1 MWSKLKPL
9 KWSTTWCSL
18 LCKNCCNS
26 WKIHCSAVIWV
37 ISWRNLLFQQIVYI
51 ISFPKSC
58 FTFKKSSIFW
68 YYVEPTLAAPSLFCV
83 DKLPLKRRLFLTG
96 ALNVSQMALSY
107 VAKVSQNEK
116 LFFIIQNV
124 VIFIKQIKSFF

>member
-1 MWSKLKPL
+1 MQLNEYFLDSIFV
-9 KWSTTWCSL
+9 SR
-18 LCKNCCNS
+18 NS
-26 WKIHCSAVIWV
+26 SYFF
-37 ISWRNLLFQQIVYI
+37 ISR
-51 ISFPKSC
+51 FPNHG
-58 FTFKKSSIFW
+58 FTFKKILNFW

-83 DKLPLKRRLFLTG
+83 DKLPLKRWLFLTG

-124 VIFIKQIKSFF
+124 VIILMNQIKYFIWFISKSKMYLKDLWVKSRHV

>member
-1 MWSKLKPL
+1 MSIFLKLNNKTYFAKLISIL
-9 KWSTTWCSL
+9 KKYTSVQLNEYFLDSIFVST
-18 LCKNCCNS
+18 NS
-26 WKIHCSAVIWV
+26 SYYF
-37 ISWRNLLFQQIVYI
+37 ISQIMVLH
-51 ISFPKSC
+51 
-58 FTFKKSSIFW
+58 FKKSSIFW

-124 VIFIKQIKSFF
+124 VIIFINQIKSFI